1 MISFN
6 IEFVQP
12 PRSGINGCVCYVN
25 VSDFNITDS
34 FVSFTTNGEQVFIP
48 ARNVI
53 SIDVVEP
60 KPLKQATNKMIND
73 LLDKASEDL
82 KEDQTKRFE
91 VMPFCTEN

>member
-12 PRSGINGCVCYVN
+12 PRSGINGRVCYVN

-48 ARNVI
+48 SRNVI

-60 KPLKQATNKMIND
+60 KAFQNQIVND
-73 LLDKASEDL
+73 KIAQEI
-82 KEDQTKRFE
+82 
-91 VMPFCTEN
+91 MPFCREN